1 MSLKEQLRTD
11 SITQLKAGNKMELTT
26 LRNVL
31 GEIETRE
38 KSGKTPTE
46 LNDAEVEALI
56 RKQVANRLET
66 AKTYSE
72 KGISDRAAAEMA
84 EAAFL
89 EGYLPQALSDDEARS
104 IVDSVMAELSAE
116 RELTMKDMGSAMKL
130 INAQVAG
137 RYDGKTLSTLV
148 RAKLA

>member
-56 RKQVANRLET
+56 RKQVANRHET
-66 AKTYSE
+66 AKTYTD
-72 KGISDRAAAEMA
+72 KGIADRAAAEMA

>member
-56 RKQVANRLET
+56 RKQVANRHET
-66 AKTYSE
+66 AKTYAD
-72 KGISDRAAAEMA
+72 KGISDRAVAEMA
-84 EAAFL
+84 EATFL
-89 EGYLPQALSDDEARS
+89 EGYLPQALSDAEARS

-148 RAKLA
+148 RAKLS